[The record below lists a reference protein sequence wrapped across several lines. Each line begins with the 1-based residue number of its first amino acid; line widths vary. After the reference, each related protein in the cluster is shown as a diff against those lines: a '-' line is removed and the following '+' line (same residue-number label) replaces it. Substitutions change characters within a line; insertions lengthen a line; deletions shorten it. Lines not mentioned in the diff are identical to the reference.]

1 MISGPIGLPLVG
13 HVPFI
18 DVKNVGRSCKKLG
31 QKYGDIFSLFMGTRP
46 VVVLNSWP
54 LIKEA
59 FDKKEFSGRP
69 NMFSGTFFQKGKLGV
84 STTEGE
90 PWEAQR
96 NFLFEFIQNLVKGK
110 GSQGFQ
116 DLVMDE
122 VSDMKTELAKKVF
135 SEKKKKNRFQY

>member
-1 MISGPIGLPLVG
+1 
-13 HVPFI
+13 
-18 DVKNVGRSCKKLG
+18 
-31 QKYGDIFSLFMGTRP
+31 MGTRP

-96 NFLFEFIQNLVKGK
+96 NFLFEFIQNLVRGK

-135 SEKKKKNRFQY
+135 SEKKNRFQY